1 VALTD
6 PIDSRSAAEVFG
18 AAATGP
24 ARRPIEPGP
33 QPVNQIAATL
43 TEQLA
48 RIDSPSHGEAG
59 PDERRRAAR
68 RRLVRLVRRAVR
80 RLLARELP
88 AAVARLLEEVRRV

>member
-1 VALTD
+1 MTD
-6 PIDSRSAAEVFG
+6 PIDYRSAAEVFG

-48 RIDSPSHGEAG
+48 RIDSPAG

-88 AAVARLLEEVRRV
+88 AAVSELVRQSGRIRRD